1 MSAVERI
8 QPNSSGA
15 MPTDSLATLG
25 VTPCREDLKRLRE
38 LFSRM
43 RWRLHEARSC
53 HEASIVLCSQRMPVI
68 LCDRYLPDGH
78 WTDIL
83 SLVAPLVEPPWVI
96 VMSDL
101 VEQSWI
107 SEVLVMGGY
116 GVLRK
121 PLNETETT
129 RVLVVAHRN
138 WQTKWHRGRN
148 CKASA
153 A

>member
-1 MSAVERI
+1 
-8 QPNSSGA
+8 
-15 MPTDSLATLG
+15 
-25 VTPCREDLKRLRE
+25 
-38 LFSRM
+38 
-43 RWRLHEARSC
+43 
-53 HEASIVLCSQRMPVI
+53 MPVI

-78 WTDIL
+78 WTDIV

-96 VMSDL
+96 VMSDS
-101 VEQSWI
+101 VEQCWT

-121 PLNETETT
+121 PLNETEATH
-129 RVLVVAHRN
+129 VLVAAHRN
-138 WQTKWHRGRN
+138 WQTKWRRGRN

>member
-1 MSAVERI
+1 MSAMNTL
-8 QPNSSGA
+8 QPNSSEA
-15 MPTDSLATLG
+15 MPTDSFAALG

-43 RWRLHEARSC
+43 RWTLHEARSC
-53 HEASIVLCSQRMPVI
+53 REASIVLCFRRMPVI

-96 VMSDL
+96 VMSDS
-101 VEQSWI
+101 VEQCWT
-107 SEVLVMGGY
+107 SEVRVMGGY

-121 PLNETETT
+121 PLNETEATP
-129 RVLVVAHRN
+129 VLVAAHRS
-138 WQTKWHRGRN
+138 WQALWGGRGVGR
-148 CKASA
+148 ASA